1 MVAKR
6 KTRKDERELP
16 AVALENPYA
25 LLSREEIAAALRE
38 VDQAIAL
45 ASEES
50 PHCESLRKKRHQ
62 IVEGDAWR
70 MMREG
75 LGVWTGGQPQGSK
88 NPVKYSPGP
97 YISDY
102 VIEDRR

>member
-1 MVAKR
+1 VIARR
-6 KTRKDERELP
+6 KTPKDERELP
-16 AVALENPYA
+16 PAARENPYA
-25 LLSREEIAAALRE
+25 LLSREEIAAALE
-38 VDQAIAL
+38 EIDHAL
-45 ASEES
+45 VKVSDDSETT
-50 PHCESLRKKRHQ
+50 PLLKKRHQ

-75 LGVWTGGQPQGSK
+75 LGTWNGGQPRGSK